1 MLEEAGFAD
10 ARIHGLT
17 GYRTSSFT
25 YGVHMTAR
33 RLGAGS

>member
-10 ARIHGLT
+10 SRIHGCT

-25 YGVHMTAR
+25 YGVHATAWKR
-33 RLGAGS
+33 AVSS